1 MNTFEYLQ
9 NNVSEF
15 SKKKNIWKGTRFE
28 SVRDLTCDETGEVG
42 EDMIHSICKQSSIEC
57 IWDNKKLS
65 SLNDNGKVY
74 DMLIGGKKIEIKT
87 ARLGEHGSFQ
97 HESLR
102 NTGESD
108 FWVFVDI
115 APNDIYITVLKD
127 FDLSSNDKHPILGK
141 NPHLRK
147 KALDQYK
154 LDFSKKTLEKCIT
167 AGITIKISENEDN
180 SKIGEFLYTKII
192 AEPVQLEID
201 ELTKS
206 LNYKL
211 SLLT

>member
-1 MNTFEYLQ
+1 MNTFEYL
-9 NNVSEF
+9 NNKISEF

-28 SVRDLTCDETGEVG
+28 RVRDLTCDETGEVG

-115 APNDIYITVLKD
+115 APNDICL
-127 FDLSSNDKHPILGK
+127 
-141 NPHLRK
+141 
-147 KALDQYK
+147 
-154 LDFSKKTLEKCIT
+154 
-167 AGITIKISENEDN
+167 
-180 SKIGEFLYTKII
+180 LYTSD
-192 AEPVQLEID
+192 AAD
-201 ELTKS
+201 E
-206 LNYKL
+206 
-211 SLLT
+211 

>member
-1 MNTFEYLQ
+1 
-9 NNVSEF
+9 
-15 SKKKNIWKGTRFE
+15 
-28 SVRDLTCDETGEVG
+28 
-42 EDMIHSICKQSSIEC
+42 MIHSICKQSSIEC

-127 FDLSSNDKHPILGK
+127 FDLSSNNKHPILGK
-141 NPHLRK
+141 KPHLRK
-147 KALDQYK
+147 KATDQYK

-180 SKIGEFLYTKII
+180 TKIGEFLYTKII

-206 LNYKL
+206 LDYKL